1 MSFGNGMLLP
11 NSIAGAVSVRPQAA
25 GTASGVTGF
34 VQMAIGAAAAQFAS
48 HVLAE
53 AMTPLPMAM
62 VMLIFAVATAA
73 AFGLLVR
80 TR

>member
-34 VQMAIGAAAAQFAS
+34 VQMAIGALAAQAMR
-48 HVLAE
+48 HV
-53 AMTPLPMAM
+53 
-62 VMLIFAVATAA
+62 IATATTALPLAIAMLVLSVA
-73 AFGLLVR
+73 ATIALVLLVR
-80 TR
+80 R